1 MSAMPDEPAVASTI
15 SCPWCSTVS
24 PAGTATCPSC
34 GAALVAT
41 GDGSVPGVTS
51 VDPEA
56 VLRAKGGGKSRGGI
70 LGFLSGETGD
80 TVDVPTPQELQ
91 STAPPNADVQIEMMR
106 LELEA
111 RRQRIEA
118 EAGELQGE
126 LVIEEA
132 DERGGGTGSAAAVAA
147 ATTAAAPAAT
157 APAATA
163 PTAPPPGPEEAEE
176 AAPEEPP
183 PGP

>member
-1 MSAMPDEPAVASTI
+1 MSAMPDEPTVASTI

-34 GAALVAT
+34 GAALVAS

-56 VLRAKGGGKSRGGI
+56 VLRTKGGKSRGGI
-70 LGFLSGETGD
+70 FGFLSGETGD
-80 TVDVPTPQELQ
+80 TVDVPTPEELQ

-126 LVIEEA
+126 FVIEEA
-132 DERGGGTGSAAAVAA
+132 DERGGPTRTAAAVAS
-147 ATTAAAPAAT
+147 TSTAAAPAAT
-157 APAATA
+157 APTV
-163 PTAPPPGPEEAEE
+163 PPPGPEEASE
-176 AAPEEPP
+176 AAEAAAEEPP

>member
-1 MSAMPDEPAVASTI
+1 MSAMPDEPTTASSI

-34 GAALVAT
+34 GAALVAS
-41 GDGSVPGVTS
+41 GDGTVPGVTS

-56 VLRAKGGGKSRGGI
+56 VLRAKGGKSRGGI

-80 TVDVPTPQELQ
+80 TVDMPTAEELQ

-126 LVIEEA
+126 YVIEEA
-132 DERGGGTGSAAAVAA
+132 EERGGTAGT
-147 ATTAAAPAAT
+147 TTAAAPAAVAAAAT
-157 APAATA
+157 AAAPASTA
-163 PTAPPPGPEEAEE
+163 PTAPPPGPEEAE
-176 AAPEEPP
+176 AASEEPP

>member
-1 MSAMPDEPAVASTI
+1 MSAMPDEPAVANTV

-34 GAALVAT
+34 GAALVAS
-41 GDGSVPGVTS
+41 GDGSVPGVTA

-56 VLRAKGGGKSRGGI
+56 VQRAKGGGKSRGGI

-80 TVDVPTPQELQ
+80 TVDVPTAEELQ

-126 LVIEEA
+126 YVIEEA
-132 DERGGGTGSAAAVAA
+132 EERGGSAPSAIAA

-157 APAATA
+157 APG
-163 PTAPPPGPEEAEE
+163 APPPGPEEAEE
-176 AAPEEPP
+176 AAPEAPP